1 MTTAAPARRLRSDA
15 ERNREAI
22 LEAAAAVYAE
32 QGCETSL
39 EAVAKLA
46 GVGVGTVYRRFPNKE
61 ALLEALLEGAMREH
75 AERTEEAAARADT
88 EPAAAFRDHVVSLV
102 TAQARDRAFSEVIAA
117 PGTMSSSFREH
128 HRRALRASLS
138 LVAKAKAAGVL
149 RPDFE
154 HRDLLLLTAANHG
167 LVVTASSGDVLPSLR
182 LAELMLAGISTGPGR
197 ALPTS

>member
-22 LEAAAAVYAE
+22 LEAATAVYAE

-46 GVGVGTVYRRFPNKE
+46 GVGVGTVYRRFPNKSALIE
-61 ALLEALLEGAMREH
+61 ALLEDTMREY
-75 AERTEEAAARADT
+75 AERTEAAAAQADA
-88 EPAAAFRDHVVSLV
+88 EPAAAFREHVVSLV

-117 PGTMSSSFREH
+117 PGAMSTSFREY

-149 RPDFE
+149 RSDFE
-154 HRDLLLLTAANHG
+154 HRDLLLLTVANHG
-167 LVVTASSGDVLPSLR
+167 LVVANAAGDLRPSLR
-182 LAELMLAGISTGPGR
+182 LAELVLAGMSNGSARTV
-197 ALPTS
+197 